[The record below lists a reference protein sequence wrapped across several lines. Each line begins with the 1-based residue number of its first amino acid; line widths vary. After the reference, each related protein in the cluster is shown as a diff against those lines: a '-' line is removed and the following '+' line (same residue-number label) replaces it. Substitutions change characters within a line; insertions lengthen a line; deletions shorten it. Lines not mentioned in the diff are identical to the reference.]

1 MKIIDMDI
9 KLEKLEVMN
18 MLKEINDPEIIKS
31 VKKILTKSKK
41 DWWDDLTEEQKEEIR
56 LGERQIEN
64 GEFSDFESFMKKYI

>member
-41 DWWDDLTEEQKEEIR
+41 DWWDDLTDEQKEEIKE
-56 LGERQIEN
+56 GERQIER
-64 GEFSDFESFMKKYI
+64 GEFVLYEDMMKKFR